1 MCFEIWHTGDS
12 TYSIYFWIYYTITI
26 LTYGKIKI
34 RCTKDLILSP
44 SIVYMYTTCL
54 LIHELY
60 ILSFYNIPKGD
71 TFLLSPH
78 LFICQSFYFW
88 LWWNN
93 VLIRHDSFSTHKQH
107 CCPLS
112 ATFSNLIISR
122 IVIMTMLKF
131 IEYQIIVKVTDNSP
145 LFLIL

>member
-1 MCFEIWHTGDS
+1 MFRDILWHTGDS
-12 TYSIYFWIYYTITI
+12 TYSIYSWIYYIITI
-26 LTYGKIKI
+26 LTYGEIKI

-44 SIVYMYTTCL
+44 NIVYMYTTCL

-60 ILSFYNIPKGD
+60 ILSFNNTPKGD

-78 LFICQSFYFW
+78 LFICQSFY

-93 VLIRHDSFSTHKQH
+93 VLIRQDSFSTHKQH

-112 ATFSNLIISR
+112 ATFSNLIIVR
-122 IVIMTMLKF
+122 IVIMTMQKL
-131 IEYQIIVKVTDNSP
+131 IEYQK
-145 LFLIL
+145 L

>member
-1 MCFEIWHTGDS
+1 
-12 TYSIYFWIYYTITI
+12 
-26 LTYGKIKI
+26 
-34 RCTKDLILSP
+34 LILSP

-60 ILSFYNIPKGD
+60 ILSFSNIPKGD

-78 LFICQSFYFW
+78 LFICQSFS

-93 VLIRHDSFSTHKQH
+93 VLIRQDSFSTHKQH

-112 ATFSNLIISR
+112 ATFSNLIIVR
-122 IVIMTMLKF
+122 IVILTMQKF
-131 IEYQIIVKVTDNSP
+131 TEYQKIVSLNHFTYDEIMYLYVRIHSRHTNNIVVHYLLLSVIW
-145 LFLIL
+145 L